1 MSASLCYM
9 SVPADQPTP
18 TQEAAINHGH
28 GPALVLAGP
37 GSGKTFI
44 LVRRSTR
51 LVEAGVPAD
60 QILLLTY
67 NNSAAAQLRT
77 RLRKAHA
84 ALLEAGKP
92 VQVDPRYQAFTYHA
106 FAMDLVREFSTL
118 LGLPGAPRLV
128 GAAAKWRMLQK
139 IVSDLQTPHFYM
151 PSQPT
156 FQLGLIDRV
165 IRDAKREAV
174 SPDALMAW
182 AGRAHDGETPLQ
194 TLKRERLG
202 VIGRIYA
209 EYVRRGREGQLF
221 DFDDHILLALEL
233 LHIEPVRNAIASRFA
248 YVMVDEYQDT
258 SDTQLDL
265 ITAIGGPA
273 ANLLAVADDDQSIYK
288 FRGASRHNVLAFK
301 RAHPQCAI
309 YPIAENR
316 RSVPQIVRASLAI
329 MAGRPNREEKVLTPT
344 RASGEMVQVIDAP
357 DVDSE
362 VAAIAA
368 RIRADHDAM
377 KIPYRDFAVL
387 GRQRA
392 HLEQVAAALRERK
405 VPFIF
410 RSRRDYFRLAPV
422 KNALAL
428 LRLALD
434 PDDDQLYLRLT
445 QIPVYAVGTAR
456 FALSKEARETGAPV
470 RTLGPQATT
479 LGLSAAEE
487 ARFSRLVRDVEEL
500 ALMKDS
506 ESPDEVLRAA
516 LERSRYVGLLD
527 DPDTLNQLDGFALL
541 RKLTSV
547 IAEFTLDEPHAGL
560 AEFLEYLTFLEEV
573 GEEDEVPEA
582 DVDREAVLLSTIHG
596 SKGLE
601 FPHVHVMQLVV
612 GELPVRDRANSL
624 ALPDELVYR
633 DEALPPDPH
642 EEEERRLF
650 YVACT
655 RAMDTLRIS
664 RARKADWR
672 DLEASPFLAPLVKHS
687 NVKLSQAPRARLR
700 EPDPLEAVPYEY
712 HLESFNFTMIQT
724 FRRCA
729 RQFAYRYYYRL
740 PPTSSG
746 SAHLGQLVHG
756 TLFLGGQR
764 RRQGD
769 AIDGDT
775 LVATFDSLWDATRFD
790 KRKYAALRDEGRDM
804 VKRYGDSEVWKA
816 AELDL
821 IEHEFHG
828 LDVRGHPFDGKIDRV
843 DAKTGEAG
851 HRRIVDYKTGQPK
864 LREQMY
870 FDDRLQLALYREGA
884 ARRTGT
890 DAFDLEFHFLRDG
903 SVVRLELS
911 TADIAR
917 TLTAASMSANE
928 IHEVLAS
935 RKFVAKPSAWAC
947 PSCAYRPVCD
957 EGQAAMGSEPVV
969 AGTPLATPIQRS
981 DDELP
986 F

>member
-1 MSASLCYM
+1 MYFRRGTL
-9 SVPADQPTP
+9 D
-18 TQEAAINHGH
+18 
-28 GPALVLAGP
+28 AG
-37 GSGKTFI
+37 
-44 LVRRSTR
+44 R
-51 LVEAGVPAD
+51 
-60 QILLLTY
+60 
-67 NNSAAAQLRT
+67 
-77 RLRKAHA
+77 
-84 ALLEAGKP
+84 P

-106 FAMDLVREFSTL
+106 FAMDLVREFSTF

-128 GAAAKWRMLQK
+128 GTAAKWRMLQK
-139 IVSDLQTPHFYM
+139 IVSDLQAPHFYM

-174 SPDALMAW
+174 SPDALIAW
-182 AGRAHDGETPLQ
+182 ASRAHDGETPLQ
-194 TLKRERLG
+194 ALKRDRLG

-209 EYVRRGREGQLF
+209 EYVRRGRAGQLF

-233 LHIEPVRNAIASRFA
+233 LQIEAVRDAIASRYA

-258 SDTQLDL
+258 SDTQSDL
-265 ITAIGGPA
+265 IMAIAGPA
-273 ANLLAVADDDQSIYK
+273 ANLLVVADDDQSIYK

-301 RAHPQCAI
+301 RSHPICVV

-329 MAGRPNREEKVLTPT
+329 MAGRPNREEKALTPI
-344 RASGEMVQVIDAP
+344 RASGESVQVVEAP
-357 DVDSE
+357 NVDSE

-368 RIRADHDAM
+368 RIRADHDGK
-377 KIPYRDFAVL
+377 KIPYSHFAVL

-434 PDDDQLYLRLT
+434 PDDDQLYVRLM
-445 QIPVYAVGTAR
+445 QIPAYAVGTTR
-456 FALSKEARETGAPV
+456 FALMKESRETGAHV
-470 RTLGPQATT
+470 RTLGPQTAT
-479 LGLSAAEE
+479 LGLSGEE
-487 ARFSRLVRDVEEL
+487 QARFTRLVRDVEGL

-527 DPDTLNQLDGFALL
+527 EPDTLGQLDGFALL

-547 IAEFTLDEPHAGL
+547 IGEFTLDEAHAGL
-560 AEFLEYLTFLEEV
+560 AEFLEYLTFLEEA

-582 DVDREAVLLSTIHG
+582 DVEREAVLLSTIHG
-596 SKGLE
+596 AKGLE

-612 GELPVRDRANSL
+612 GELPVRDRADSL

-655 RAMDTLRIS
+655 RAMDTLSIS
-664 RARKADWR
+664 RARKADWK
-672 DLEASPFLAPLVKHS
+672 DLEASPFLAPLAKHPDVKF
-687 NVKLSQAPRARLR
+687 SQAARARLR

-712 HLESFNFTMIQT
+712 RLDSFNFTMIQT

-740 PPTSSG
+740 PQTSSG
-746 SAHLGQLVHG
+746 SAYLGQLVHG
-756 TLFLGGQR
+756 TLFQGAQR
-764 RRQGD
+764 RHHGE
-769 AIDGDT
+769 AIDGDA
-775 LVATFDSLWDATRFD
+775 LVATFDALWDSTRFD
-790 KRKYAALRDEGRDM
+790 KRKYSAQRDEGRDM

-843 DAKTGEAG
+843 DANAGDHG

-870 FDDRLQLALYREGA
+870 FDDRLQLALYREAA
-884 ARRTGT
+884 ARRTHEE
-890 DAFDLEFHFLRDG
+890 AFDLEFHFLRDG

-911 TADIAR
+911 PADITR

-928 IHEVLAS
+928 IHDVLAT
-935 RKFVAKPSAWAC
+935 RQFVAKPSVWAC

-957 EGQAAMGSEPVV
+957 EGQSAVDSEPIAPSAMPVPP
-969 AGTPLATPIQRS
+969 ARPH